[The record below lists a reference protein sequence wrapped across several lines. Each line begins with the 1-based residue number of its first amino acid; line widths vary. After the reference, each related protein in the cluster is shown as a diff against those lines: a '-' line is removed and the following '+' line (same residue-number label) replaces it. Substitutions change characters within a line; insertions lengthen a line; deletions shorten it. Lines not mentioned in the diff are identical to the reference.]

1 MLAKSLNRIIQQAL
15 ALDPQIGERL
25 AKHQG
30 RSVELISE
38 NQGGVPDL
46 SLHLTIERA
55 SVTVNEGPAPSPS
68 AIIKGKPKALARMAL
83 GGELQDVT
91 ISGDMTIVQE
101 LQAVFRSYR
110 PDLVTPLERLLGEQG
125 ANMLAATLEL
135 GVASL
140 TQLQR
145 GATSKAFQQ
154 AETLFAEQFA
164 TRDHFAVLQQRTD
177 NVRLALDRLA
187 ARTGR
192 LERPL
197 DDEDS

>member
-68 AIIKGKPKALARMAL
+68 AIIKGKPEALARMAL

-110 PDLVTPLERLLGEQG
+110 PDLVTPLERLLG
-125 ANMLAATLEL
+125 ATLEL

>member
-68 AIIKGKPKALARMAL
+68 VIIKGKPEALARMAL

-197 DDEDS
+197 DDEDT